1 MLRLI
6 AVSFLVAGCS
16 LLQQSGLLL
25 VGDGPL
31 KTESRTV
38 TDFDKV
44 DFNGG
49 VKFQVTV
56 GQPTSVSVSAQ
67 QNILEITT
75 TTVQNGTLSV
85 DTTRPY
91 TTSDGVTVTITT
103 PSLSAITV
111 NGGVSG
117 AVQGITGT
125 NFAVDANGGASLTL
139 AGTCTTLTFKGN
151 GGAHVDGANLAA
163 TNATVDIN
171 GGASATLNVSGAVTG
186 TANGGASL
194 TLQGNPTTVSVNTS
208 GGASVHH

>member
-1 MLRLI
+1 MLRAI
-6 AVSFLVAGCS
+6 AVAFLVAGCS

-25 VGDGPL
+25 VGEGPV

-49 VKFQVTV
+49 VTFQITL
-56 GQPTSVSVSAQ
+56 GQPTSVSVAAQ
-67 QNILEITT
+67 QNILDVTT
-75 TTVQNGTLSV
+75 TTVQARTLSV

-91 TTSDGVTVTITT
+91 TTSEGVTVTITT
-103 PSLSAITV
+103 PSLSAINV
-111 NGGVSG
+111 DGGVSG
-117 AVQGITGT
+117 TVQGITST
-125 NFAVDANGGASLTL
+125 DFAVDANGGASLTL
-139 AGTCTTLTFKGN
+139 AGTCTTLTFSGN

-163 TNATVDIN
+163 TNATVNIN
-171 GGASATLNVSGAVTG
+171 GGASATLDVTGTVTG

-194 TLQGNPTTVSVNTS
+194 TLQGSPSTVNVTTN